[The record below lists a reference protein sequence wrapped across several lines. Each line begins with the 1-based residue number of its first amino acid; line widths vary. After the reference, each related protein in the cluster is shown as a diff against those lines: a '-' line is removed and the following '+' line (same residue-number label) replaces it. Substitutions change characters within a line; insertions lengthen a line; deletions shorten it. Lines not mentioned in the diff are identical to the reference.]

1 MAART
6 ADDAQLD
13 ESLGSVLI
21 RRRVKQRTA
30 SLIMN
35 VVSIVY
41 NHGPTGAATLFAE
54 LVAGSQSYRA

>member
-1 MAART
+1 
-6 ADDAQLD
+6 
-13 ESLGSVLI
+13 VLI

>member
-1 MAART
+1 MCTLIWINATTKRSMAART

-21 RRRVKQRTA
+21 RRRVQQRTA

-35 VVSIVY
+35 VASIV
-41 NHGPTGAATLFAE
+41 
-54 LVAGSQSYRA
+54 